1 MKSPEQPLI
10 PHPSAQA
17 VQVLCERL
25 QRMGVSI
32 SEQAARSLLESVL
45 AVEGANLQAQVRT
58 ALLAALEN
66 IRRTTEAALTT
77 LTGAAPGAPRR
88 DYELS
93 FPPPSDLVGAVKD
106 RAAAEAEPRRR
117 AHGRRPAPE
126 VEAPEIEAEEPRPVF
141 KRPRR

>member
-10 PHPSAQA
+10 PHPSPQA
-17 VQVLCERL
+17 VQILYERL

-45 AVEGANLQAQVRT
+45 AVEGANLQAQVRA
-58 ALLAALEN
+58 ALQASLEN
-66 IRRTTEAALTT
+66 IRRTADAALTT
-77 LTGAAPGAPRR
+77 LTGSAPEQPRR

-93 FPPPSDLVGAVKD
+93 FPPPPNLVGAVKD

-117 AHGRRPAPE
+117 PHAPPPPPPPKPAPE
-126 VEAPEIEAEEPRPVF
+126 VEEPRPVF

>member
-1 MKSPEQPLI
+1 MKSPEHPLI
-10 PHPSAQA
+10 PHPSPQA
-17 VQVLCERL
+17 VQILCERL

-45 AVEGANLQAQVRT
+45 AVEGANLQAQVRV
-58 ALLAALEN
+58 ALQASLEN
-66 IRRTTEAALTT
+66 IRRTADAALTT
-77 LTGAAPGAPRR
+77 LTGSAPEQPRR

-93 FPPPSDLVGAVKD
+93 FPPPPNLVGAVKD

-117 AHGRRPAPE
+117 PHARRPTPE
-126 VEAPEIEAEEPRPVF
+126 PIPAAEVEEPRPVF